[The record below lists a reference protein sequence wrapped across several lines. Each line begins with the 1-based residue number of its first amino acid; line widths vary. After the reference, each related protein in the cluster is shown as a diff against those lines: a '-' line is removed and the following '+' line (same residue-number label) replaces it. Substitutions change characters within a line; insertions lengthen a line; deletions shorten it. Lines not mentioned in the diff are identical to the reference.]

1 MTFISISKYE
11 EKHDHPQVN
20 LRSAFSFYM
29 YNMAMRLQ
37 DKISCKPLKSSTTRS
52 TLMGFYLFTPEGK
65 LSIFFFREDFCTLF
79 KHFVSFVYCFW
90 YNEKVNFRLYIYV
103 LFLLGVAIM
112 RLVCILGA
120 CDVITRILQ
129 PEIFYSH
136 TD

>member
-1 MTFISISKYE
+1 MITLSLIWDLFFLFICIM
-11 EKHDHPQVN
+11 VG
-20 LRSAFSFYM
+20 
-29 YNMAMRLQ
+29 MRLQ

-120 CDVITRILQ
+120 CDIITPILP
-129 PEIFYSH
+129 PEIFYSN
-136 TD
+136 TNWSFEIKGPLS